1 MQRNIIR
8 TLGPG
13 QTRLLRPTRAYNVS
27 TRTYHIS
34 TRFQLECGVLQR
46 TGASLPTLTSPRTL
60 SASKSAF
67 RISLA
72 RHNSTT
78 AEPQRTFA
86 DPSRPDLFYHFLDP
100 PTPLPDPNLPAY
112 ALSFLEKLP
121 STPHAPSVIG
131 WLPAVAGA
139 EGDAGLND
147 FRENPHFRNLLHRAI
162 REGLEQDVDEVQ
174 RNGALQLQA
183 GWMHIHGEQI
193 TCYASA
199 PLPPRLYERNIP
211 ALGRIGDPDD
221 IIASVLVEDGKILPE
236 TYQPMP
242 AYRVV
247 TADGVV
253 QLSEGL
259 AQKLKELL
267 EAAERA

>member
-1 MQRNIIR
+1 MQRHI
-8 TLGPG
+8 
-13 QTRLLRPTRAYNVS
+13 TRALKPCQARPLRPTRAYSAS
-27 TRTYHIS
+27 TRAYHIS
-34 TRFQLECGVLQR
+34 TRSQLGCDLLQR
-46 TGASLPTLTSPRTL
+46 GRAPSKSPSTL
-60 SASKSAF
+60 STLQRVSRSTIF
-67 RISLA
+67 

-78 AEPQRTFA
+78 AVPQRTFA
-86 DPSRPDLFYHFLDP
+86 DPSRPDLFYHLLDP

-121 STPHAPSVIG
+121 STPHSASVIG

-174 RNGALQLQA
+174 RNGALQLHA
-183 GWMHIHGEQI
+183 GWMHIHGEQM
-193 TCYASA
+193 TCYGSA
-199 PLPPRLYERNIP
+199 PTPPHERNIP

>member
-1 MQRNIIR
+1 MQRNITR
-8 TLGPG
+8 ALGPS

-27 TRTYHIS
+27 TRAYHIS

-60 SASKSAF
+60 SASESAF

-78 AEPQRTFA
+78 SDSQRTFA
-86 DPSRPDLFYHFLDP
+86 DPSRPDLFYHLLEP

-121 STPHAPSVIG
+121 STPHSAAVIG

-147 FRENPHFRNLLHRAI
+147 FRENPHFRSLLHRAI

-183 GWMHIHGEQI
+183 GWMHIHD
-193 TCYASA
+193 
-199 PLPPRLYERNIP
+199 ERNIP

-221 IIASVLVEDGKILPE
+221 IIASVLVEGGKILPE

>member
-1 MQRNIIR
+1 MQRNITR
-8 TLGPG
+8 ALGPS

-27 TRTYHIS
+27 TRAHHIS
-34 TRFQLECGVLQR
+34 TRSQLDCGLLQR
-46 TGASLPTLTSPRTL
+46 GRAPLKSQSNLSTPQRVFRSTL
-60 SASKSAF
+60 F
-67 RISLA
+67 

-78 AEPQRTFA
+78 SDPQRTFA
-86 DPSRPDLFYHFLDP
+86 DPYRPDLFYHFLDP

-121 STPHAPSVIG
+121 STPHSAAVIG

-183 GWMHIHGEQI
+183 GWMHIHGTSI
-193 TCYASA
+193 
-199 PLPPRLYERNIP
+199 PLHADQQFSLDERNIP

-221 IIASVLVEDGKILPE
+221 IIASVLVEDGRILPE

>member
-1 MQRNIIR
+1 MQRNITR
-8 TLGPG
+8 TLGPS
-13 QTRLLRPTRAYNVS
+13 QTRLLRPTRAYNVF
-27 TRTYHIS
+27 TRAYHIS

-46 TGASLPTLTSPRTL
+46 TGASLPTLKSPRTL
-60 SASKSAF
+60 YALKSALC
-67 RISLA
+67 ISPV

-78 AEPQRTFA
+78 ADPQRTFA
-86 DPSRPDLFYHFLDP
+86 DPSRLDLFYHLLDP

-121 STPHAPSVIG
+121 STPHSAAVIG

-183 GWMHIHGEQI
+183 GWMHIHD
-193 TCYASA
+193 
-199 PLPPRLYERNIP
+199 ERNIP

>member
-1 MQRNIIR
+1 MC
-8 TLGPG
+8 TLRPS
-13 QTRLLRPTRAYNVS
+13 QKCLLRPTRTYNVS
-27 TRTYHIS
+27 TRAYQIS
-34 TRFQLECGVLQR
+34 TRFQLGCSALQR
-46 TGASLPTLTSPRTL
+46 SGAPIPIFKSTKTSPSFQGVFRT
-60 SASKSAF
+60 SPV
-67 RISLA
+67 
-72 RHNSTT
+72 RHKSTT
-78 AEPQRTFA
+78 TDPQRTFA
-86 DPSRPDLFYHFLDP
+86 DPSRPDLFYHLLDP

-121 STPHAPSVIG
+121 STPHSPSVIG

-174 RNGALQLQA
+174 RNGALQLQS
-183 GWMHIHGEQI
+183 GWMHIHGM
-193 TCYASA
+193 SRF
-199 PLPPRLYERNIP
+199 PPISPSDERNIP

-221 IIASVLVEDGKILPE
+221 IIASVLVENGKILPE

-267 EAAERA
+267 EDAERA